1 MARLING
8 KKQRGSSKRNDAL
21 VVGPE
26 TSSPYRKGNKMKYP
40 VAVVEKYGKAKKV
53 EGNWYTNVSP
63 QWGFDSKY
71 VWVDKDIQQQVDLGT
86 NEKEQKNIKRYKN
99 L

>member
-1 MARLING
+1 MHWLLVP
-8 KKQRGSSKRNDAL
+8 KLQAL
-21 VVGPE
+21 TE
-26 TSSPYRKGNKMKYP
+26 REIKMKYP